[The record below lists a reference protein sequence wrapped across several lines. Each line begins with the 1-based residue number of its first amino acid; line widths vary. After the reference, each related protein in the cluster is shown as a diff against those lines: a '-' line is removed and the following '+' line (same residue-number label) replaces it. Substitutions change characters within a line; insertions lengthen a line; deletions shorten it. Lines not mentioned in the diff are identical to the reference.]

1 MIALKNQYLI
11 VLATAACA
19 LALTACS
26 SNPYSQQSLPKQAG
40 GEKETTQQYPGSSA
54 DAAIIRE
61 LPSDAD
67 VENMEEQR
75 RLVPKRLYLTWDG
88 QLKDLDAKPVASV
101 TADRTSFDQAT
112 APAPAPAPRKR
123 AVTTQESIVL
133 DELPEPI
140 VIE

>member
-1 MIALKNQYLI
+1 MIALKNPFLI
-11 VLATAACA
+11 ALTAAACA

-26 SNPYSQQSLPKQAG
+26 TNPYSQQSLPKQAG
-40 GEKETTQQYPGSSA
+40 GGPEATQQFPGSSS
-54 DAAIIRE
+54 DAAIIRQ

-88 QLKDLDAKPVASV
+88 QLKDLDAKPLASV
-101 TADRTSFDQAT
+101 TTDRTSSD
-112 APAPAPAPRKR
+112 PAPAPRKR

-133 DELPEPI
+133 DELPAPI